1 MRRIARILAP
11 LLLLAAACGGPVG
24 QTTDRGIGGTGA
36 AVTGPAVTDRGIGGT
51 GIAVTDKGIGGT
63 GIAVTDKGIGGT
75 GIVGTVTA
83 FGSIWVNGLEVE
95 VPAGVAVQVEGRPA
109 GADALLLGQTVAV
122 AAQPGGPT
130 GLEARSVEVRYAV
143 AGPVEAVGDNG
154 NGGTLTVL
162 GQRVTLDSAL
172 VAVEPKPG
180 AWVAVSGPR
189 RPDGTIAAGR
199 IDPWDPARGWL
210 LRGALEAAD
219 AATVTVAGRTLR
231 RAAVAALPET
241 GATVRA
247 AGRVERGGVPV
258 LESATADPQNP
269 FGTAVR
275 ALSVET
281 FVDGAR
287 VVVDSAVDS
296 RGGVQ
301 GVRSRPAPGIG
312 EARGPQGGPP
322 GTGPAAGPEG
332 APAGPGAAP
341 PGAAMGR
348 PGHAVGAGTGL
359 GAGRGPGG
367 PGGGPGG
374 PGGGPG
380 GGRGGGGG
388 GRGGR

>member
-36 AVTGPAVTDRGIGGT
+36 AVTGPIVTDR
-51 GIAVTDKGIGGT
+51 GIGGT

-95 VPAGVAVQVEGRPA
+95 VPAGAAVQVEGRRA

-143 AGPVEAVGDNG
+143 AGPVEAMGDNG
-154 NGGTLTVL
+154 GDGTLTVL
-162 GQRVTLDSAL
+162 GQRVALDGAL

-189 RPDGTIAAGR
+189 RPDGAIAAGR

-231 RAAVAALPET
+231 RAAVAAVPET

-247 AGRVERGGVPV
+247 AGRVERGGAPV

-281 FVDGAR
+281 FVDGTR

-322 GTGPAAGPEG
+322 GMGPAAGPEG

-367 PGGGPGG
+367 GPGGSGGG